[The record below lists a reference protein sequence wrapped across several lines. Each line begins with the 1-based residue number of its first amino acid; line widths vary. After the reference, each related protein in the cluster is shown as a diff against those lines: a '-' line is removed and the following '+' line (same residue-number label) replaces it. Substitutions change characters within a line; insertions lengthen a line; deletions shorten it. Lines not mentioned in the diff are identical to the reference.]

1 MTIRERLEK
10 TIAGEPVKQP
20 VYAVYDWFV
29 KNRDID
35 WQSLFDLGLGQINHA
50 AVIDFERP
58 NAEIIETR
66 SEQNGRVRRDVR
78 WVTDM
83 GELHEWYLD
92 EWRQEYLVK
101 NSGDYRI
108 VAHALAGT
116 KYSATDEYF
125 EQSENELSER
135 GLTIGHITWTGM
147 EKRTPLQSIQIDMA
161 GLERFSMDL
170 ACEQPELIEL
180 IEIMNEQMV
189 EVFRCVLQ
197 TKAQQI
203 KLWENLSIETM
214 GPAVYRKYLIPLY
227 ERILKT
233 IEGSNKRIVMHYDG
247 KLKVIA
253 GDIRKLRFDG
263 IDSLTPP
270 PEGDMAIAE
279 ARKAWPEKFLWLHPS
294 LGWYHLPEKQLIE
307 NVTRMAKDAGP
318 GRYCMMIS
326 EEVPPR
332 WRRTV
337 PLVLATLNN
346 L

>member
-10 TIAGEPVKQP
+10 AIAGEPVDQP

-50 AVIDFERP
+50 AVIELERP
-58 NAEIIETR
+58 NVEIIETR
-66 SEQNGRVRRDVR
+66 SGQNGRVRRDVR
-78 WVTDM
+78 WVTNI

-101 NSGDYRI
+101 NSRDYRI

-125 EQSENELSER
+125 EQSENELNER

-147 EKRTPLQSIQIDMA
+147 EKRTPLQSIQIDMT
-161 GLERFSMDL
+161 GLERFSIDL
-170 ACEQPELIEL
+170 ACEQPELIDL
-180 IEIMNEQMV
+180 IETMNEQMV
-189 EVFRCVLQ
+189 DVFRCVLQ
-197 TKAQQI
+197 TRAQQI

-253 GDIRKLRFDG
+253 EDIRKLRFDG

-270 PEGDMAIAE
+270 PEGDLAIAE
-279 ARKAWPEKFLWLHPS
+279 ARKAWPEKFFWLHPN
-294 LGWYHLPEKQLIE
+294 LGWYHLPEKQLVE
-307 NVTRMAKDAGP
+307 NVTRMARDAGP
-318 GRYCMMIS
+318 RRYCMMIS
-326 EEVPPR
+326 EEVPPH
-332 WRRTV
+332 WQRTV
-337 PLVLATLNN
+337 PLVLDTLSH